1 MRVLQEGENDER
13 SGKVLQPEVLVKCV
27 VPPEASGG
35 EGPLLLVVG
44 EAPGRAEDSE
54 GRPFV
59 GPTGTKLR
67 GLVRKH
73 WQGRVVLD
81 HAVKCAPGK
90 REILEEHV
98 KACRPLLAATLQS
111 APPDRVL
118 ALGDAAVFSVLGREV
133 NLLNSRRGYAWL
145 DVGDRRVPVFWALS
159 PRKAAPNR
167 FLWRFVEEDIAWA
180 LKAELPP
187 PKHLDAICQLV
198 SSPEESLAAVE
209 ELRGDEGFA
218 FDLEWAGHL
227 FSPGLRVLCLSG
239 HPLGSDGPTWVWDEQ
254 ALNDPAIFAPLR
266 AVLEDPE
273 VPKGGSNVKADQHA
287 LVTWAGLRVKGITFD
302 TRLQRK
308 LLEPD
313 ATANLEDMQELVG
326 MGGGKEEME
335 KALAQIE
342 LRIAKMVA
350 NGKKSTTQA
359 GFGFGDAVDAAA
371 RLGFNVEKYASNP
384 RAIAYAFVEK
394 KMLHRYN
401 ARDSRS
407 TARLERLFSLRLQR
421 SPERQRI
428 WDGVVLPA
436 ATAIQRVEEWGVPFD
451 AQAGEFFGQMHQ
463 RQADDALVRVRKYRA
478 DLNLQSPQ
486 QIADLLFREL
496 GLRSSFESDGGQDS
510 TSEAA
515 LSVIAGDHPVVGD
528 ILAFRHHQR
537 LADYSTDWKANI
549 RADGRIHPSIHLDGA
564 RSGRTSCS
572 NPNLQNIPRA
582 DSEDG
587 KRARDCFVAPK
598 GYVLVELDYSQLELR
613 VAAYM
618 SRDKVMSD
626 LFRSGVDFHLGTAK
640 LISML
645 AWHVAPENVT
655 DAHRTG
661 AKAFNFGLAYGK
673 TDRTLA
679 ADLGISEEQASRIRA
694 ALFGQ
699 FKNFGQWTKDSIA
712 YARTHGGVWTVWEDQ
727 NARWRPLWNIAD
739 DSDAGKWKQ
748 NTARNGAINS
758 PIQGTA
764 SEFCVSSIAKIV
776 RLIERGVIDAQ
787 LVLPIHDSIMLVAPE
802 KTWKDAA
809 LAARAEMVSY
819 PWCTEHVPL
828 AVDCKVGTKWG
839 SLEKVKLSPAAEA
852 AARLAGTFNDGYS
865 RDAMGA

>member
-1 MRVLQEGENDER
+1 MGTFDPACRRCSLRVLQAGELDER
-13 SGKVLQPEVLVKCV
+13 TGKVLQPEVLVKSV
-27 VPPEASGG
+27 VPPEASGDT
-35 EGPLLLVVG
+35 GPTLLVVG
-44 EAPGRAEDSE
+44 DAPGRAEDAE

-59 GPTGTKLR
+59 GPTGTR
-67 GLVRKH
+67 VRALVRKH
-73 WQGRVVLD
+73 WRGQVVLD

-90 REILEEHV
+90 REVLEEHV
-98 KACRPLLAATLQS
+98 QACRPLLAATARS
-111 APPDRVL
+111 AAPDRVL
-118 ALGDAAVFSVLGREV
+118 ALGEAAVLAVLGRRV

-145 DVGDRRVPVFWALS
+145 EVEGGRRVPVFWALS
-159 PRKAAPNR
+159 PRAAAPNR
-167 FLWRFVEEDIAWA
+167 FLWRFLEEDVAWA

-187 PKHLDAICQLV
+187 PKHIDALCQLV
-198 SSPEESLAAVE
+198 STPEESRAAVE
-209 ELRGDEGFA
+209 VLKGGEGFA

-239 HPLGSDGPTWVWDEQ
+239 HPVGSDDLTWVWDEQ
-254 ALNDPAIFAPLR
+254 ALNDPEIFAPLR
-266 AVLEDPE
+266 AALEDPE

-287 LVTWAGLRVKGITFD
+287 LVTWAGVRVQGITFD
-302 TRLQRK
+302 TRLMRK

-326 MGGGKEEME
+326 MGGGKDEM
-335 KALAQIE
+335 ALALQQVE

-350 NGKKSTTQA
+350 NDKKASAQA
-359 GFGFGDAVDAAA
+359 GFGFGAAVDAAV
-371 RLGFNVEKYASNP
+371 RLGFDVQKYASNP
-384 RAIAYAFVEK
+384 KAIAYAFVEK

-421 SPERQRI
+421 SPERLRV
-428 WDGVVLPA
+428 WDRVVLPA

-451 AQAGEFFGQMHQ
+451 SQASEFFGQMHQ
-463 RQADDALVRVRKYRA
+463 RQADEALVRVRKYRA

-486 QIADLLFREL
+486 QIGDLLFREL
-496 GLRSSFESDGGQDS
+496 GLRSPFETDNGQES
-510 TSEAA
+510 TSEEA
-515 LSVIAGDHPVVGD
+515 LSVIAADHPVVGD
-528 ILAFRHHQR
+528 ILAFRHHQK
-537 LADYSTDWKANI
+537 LADYALDWQANV
-549 RADGRIHPSIHLDGA
+549 RGDGRIHPSIHLDGA

-679 ADLGISEEQASRIRA
+679 ADLGISEEQAARIRA

-712 YARTHGGVWTVWEDQ
+712 YARTHGGVWTIWEDEQ
-727 NARWRPLWNIAD
+727 ARWRPLWRIAD
-739 DSDAGKWKQ
+739 ESEEGKWKA
-748 NTARNGAINS
+748 NTAKNGAINS

-776 RLIERGVIDAQ
+776 QRILRGEIDAQ

-819 PWCTEHVPL
+819 PWCTVHVPL

-839 SLEKVKLSPAAEA
+839 SLEKVKLAA
-852 AARLAGTFNDGYS
+852 
-865 RDAMGA
+865 

>member
-1 MRVLQEGENDER
+1 MRVLQEGERDER
-13 SGKVLQPEVLVKCV
+13 TGTQLQPEVLVKHV
-27 VPPEASGG
+27 VAPEASGG
-35 EGPLLLVVG
+35 EGPMLLVVG
-44 EAPGRAEDSE
+44 DGPGRPEDAE

-59 GPTGTKLR
+59 GMAGTKLR
-67 GLVRKH
+67 SMLRRH

-81 HAVKCAPGK
+81 GALKCMAGK
-90 REILEEHV
+90 REVLEKHV
-98 KACRPLLAATLQS
+98 DACRPFLASTMRDAQ
-111 APPDRVL
+111 PDRVL
-118 ALGDAAVFSVLGREV
+118 ALGDAAVLSVLGRSV
-133 NLLNSRRGYAWL
+133 GLLNSRRGYAWL
-145 DVGDRRVPVFWALS
+145 DVPGTGKRVPVFWALS
-159 PRKAAPNR
+159 PRVAAPNR
-167 FLWRFVEEDIAWA
+167 FLWRFLEEDIAWA
-180 LKAELPP
+180 LKATVPE
-187 PKHLDAICQLV
+187 PKHFEAVYQLV
-198 SSPEESLAAVE
+198 GSPEESARAVA
-209 ELRGDEGFA
+209 ELSRDDGFA

-227 FSPGLRVLCLSG
+227 FSPGLRVLCLSAHAIGTDG
-239 HPLGSDGPTWVWDEQ
+239 HTWVWDEL
-254 ALNDPAIFAPLR
+254 ALNDRDIFASLR
-266 AVLEDPE
+266 ALLEDPE

-287 LVTWAGLRVKGITFD
+287 LVTWGGVRVKGITFD

-313 ATANLEDMQELVG
+313 ATANLEDMQELIG
-326 MGGGKEEME
+326 MGGGKAEME
-335 KALAQIE
+335 KALAEIE

-350 NGKKSTTQA
+350 GGKPSAQT
-359 GFGFGDAVDAAA
+359 GFQFGAAVDAAA
-371 RLGFNVEKYASNP
+371 RLGFNLEKYAANP

-401 ARDSRS
+401 ATDSRS
-407 TARLERLFSLRLQR
+407 TARLKSLFDLRLER
-421 SPERQRI
+421 SPERRRV
-428 WDGVVLPA
+428 WEGVVLPA

-451 AQAGEFFGQMHQ
+451 VQAGAFFGQLAQ
-463 RQADDALVRVRKYRA
+463 GQADEALVRVRKYRA

-496 GLRSSFESDGGQDS
+496 GLRSSVETESGGDS
-510 TSEAA
+510 TSEEA
-515 LSVIAGDHPVVGD
+515 LAQIAHEHPVVSD

-537 LADYSTDWKANI
+537 LADYARDWASSI
-549 RADGRIHPSIHLDGA
+549 RGDGRIHPSIHLDGA

-613 VAAYM
+613 VAAYI
-618 SRDKVMSD
+618 SRDKVMAD
-626 LFRSGVDFHLGTAK
+626 LFCSGVDFHLGTAK
-640 LISML
+640 LISQL

-655 DAHRTG
+655 DVHRTG

-679 ADLGISEEQASRIRA
+679 ADLGISEEQAAKIRA

-699 FKNFGQWTKDSIA
+699 FKNFGAWTKDSIA
-712 YARTHGGVWTVWEDQ
+712 YARQHGGVWTWWEDQ
-727 NARWRPLWNIAD
+727 EARWRPLWRIAD
-739 DSDAGKWKQ
+739 ESEEGKWKA
-748 NTARNGAINS
+748 NTAKNGAINS

-776 RLIERGVIDAQ
+776 RLIERGEIDAQ
-787 LVLPIHDSIMLVAPE
+787 LVLPIHDSVMLVAPE

-819 PWCTEHVPL
+819 PWATQHVPL

-839 SLEKVKLSPAAEA
+839 SLQKVKLTPVEEA
-852 AARLAGTFNDGYS
+852 VARLTGVFKPTEFDG
-865 RDAMGA
+865 A